1 MALVFQNLVG
11 LHVQAE
17 PAGESNMAGES
28 PRNSS
33 SIFGTEPPWLGELE
47 NFPATVGEADAMIMA
62 ITPNQQ
68 IDHQIL
74 SGFPSSD

>member
-1 MALVFQNLVG
+1 MAW
-11 LHVQAE
+11 
-17 PAGESNMAGES
+17 
-28 PRNSS
+28 R
-33 SIFGTEPPWLGELE
+33 LGEVE

-74 SGFPSSD
+74 IGFPSSD